1 MRDKNTYFIAASL
14 VLAILTSCSKDEI
27 EELTPLTNDPI
38 EDTTLVL
45 PTDSLDITPI
55 DTTVAVED
63 TIVAYSETVDTV
75 IVSRYAGLWYE
86 IGSIPQIF
94 QTGCNCTTAEYAA
107 ISETE
112 ISVINACN
120 LFSANGFENRIEG
133 TATIVPNSGNAKLL
147 VSFFGTGGADYWI
160 IDLDPDYGW
169 AVVGSGDKQSFWILS
184 RTSTLDPSL
193 YNDLLTK
200 WGARGYD
207 VSRVRATPQSGC

>member
-14 VLAILTSCSKDEI
+14 VLAILTSCSKDEV
-27 EELTPLTNDPI
+27 EELTPLNSDPI
-38 EDTTLVL
+38 EDTISVL
-45 PTDSLDITPI
+45 PTDSLDSIPNDTLDI
-55 DTTVAVED
+55 EEDTTVVW
-63 TIVAYSETVDTV
+63 SETVDTV
-75 IVSRYAGLWYE
+75 IISRYAGLWYE

-147 VSFFGTGGADYWI
+147 VSFFGAGGADYWI

-184 RTSTLDPSL
+184 RTPNLDSTF
-193 YNDLLTK
+193 YNALLAK